1 MALEAAFE
9 EVLAA
14 ARGGAE
20 WAVTALYRDLQPS
33 LLAYLRAL
41 EPGEADDLAS
51 DVWLGV
57 GRNLRQFE
65 GDEAAFRGWAFTI
78 ARRRIVDL
86 RRRRGRRQTDVAPTE
101 EFDAIA
107 GADDPESSAI
117 DALGADEVRRQIVGL
132 LPPDQAD
139 VVLLRVVGGLDAGQI
154 ADVLGKRPGAVRV
167 LQHRALRRLAEVL
180 DVRGVT
186 K

>member
-1 MALEAAFE
+1 MALGTAFD

-20 WAVTALYRDLQPS
+20 WAVTVLYRDLHPP

-41 EPGEADDLAS
+41 EPADAEDLAS
-51 DVWLGV
+51 DVWIGI
-57 GRNLRQFE
+57 GRNLSAFE

-78 ARRRIVDL
+78 ARRRVVDL
-86 RRRRGRRQTDVAPTE
+86 RRRRGRRQTDPAPTE
-101 EFDAIA
+101 TFAGIA
-107 GADDPESSAI
+107 GSDDPEAAALG
-117 DALGADEVRRQIVGL
+117 ALGADEVRRGIVEL

-139 VVLLRVVGGLDAGQI
+139 VVLLRVVGGLDVRQI
-154 ADVLGKRPGAVRV
+154 ADALGKRPGTVRV
-167 LQHRALRRLAEVL
+167 LQHRALRRLAKVL
-180 DVRGVT
+180 AARGVT

>member
-1 MALEAAFE
+1 MALGAAFD

-14 ARGGAE
+14 ARDGAE
-20 WAVTALYRDLQPS
+20 WAVTALYRDLQPP

-41 EPGEADDLAS
+41 EPNDAEDLAS
-51 DVWLGV
+51 DVWLGI
-57 GRNLRQFE
+57 GRNLPQFE
-65 GDEAAFRGWAFTI
+65 GDEPAFRGWAFTI
-78 ARRRIVDL
+78 ARRRIVDV
-86 RRRRGRRQTDVAPTE
+86 RRRRGRRQTEPVPTE
-101 EFDAIA
+101 TFA
-107 GADDPESSAI
+107 GVAGSDDPEAAALGS
-117 DALGADEVRRQIVGL
+117 LGADEVRRGIVEL

-139 VVLLRVVGGLDAGQI
+139 VVLLRVVAGLDARQV

-180 DVRGVT
+180 AARGVT